1 MGLNGLEQ
9 KPKNSPAFRPW
20 CHHAA
25 KQTSC
30 QPTKAIFLLAPR
42 EMGGVSSFRIE
53 GGELASDHYTLQ

>member
-30 QPTKAIFLLAPR
+30 QPTKAIFLLAPG
-42 EMGGVSSFRIE
+42 EMGGSF
-53 GGELASDHYTLQ
+53 QF